1 MADTNKTI
9 TDKTN
14 NVAAQTEDLG
24 YLKDGQRAS
33 YIRYSME
40 NKNLLENKY
49 DIYVGTGEVTGTDV
63 VEQGVSRETKGI
75 NIIDAINEA
84 AVDNSEEYHP
94 VKCARWGVESITG
107 QGPSKTETTQRLVVA
122 NGGATIV
129 DIIGGDSNGL
139 ISYNFKKNST
149 QTSLANVNV
158 GALGASTVAYSPN
171 GGPNSGGIIRLDS
184 NKLVLQINT
193 NGVSKS
199 ISLLSDGKND
209 GIHFTG
215 DLKAGESQISAKQM
229 TLTNTNPSTGSGL
242 LPALIVDDGYVGIKK
257 SIYMPGNDFS
267 SVGSGNNTIEIN
279 GSIGTITAKGAIT
292 SIEGQ
297 IEGLSFNATSD
308 ERLKTNIQTLNY
320 HDSILDVPVREYDWK
335 ATGKHAIGFVAQEL
349 QKVYPELVDEGENG
363 ILSIKETKLVY
374 LLMEEVKKLKEEIE
388 NLKKEG

>member
-63 VEQGVSRETKGI
+63 MEQGVSRGTKGI

-84 AVDNSEEYHP
+84 TAETNASDINIRNGLLLLGYPTTQNANRFIIQSTQPVHFKTSQYILEGGDDGSSADVYVFDKLYFNVNEGIYIRNYDNNQLYTIIKEDN
-94 VKCARWGVESITG
+94 KGCFNITG
-107 QGPSKTETTQRLVVA
+107 KAFSLKVGDAASNTEKIYIDDSSL
-122 NGGATIV
+122 NLKGM
-129 DIIGGDSNGL
+129 IITGGDANLS
-139 ISYNFKKNST
+139 
-149 QTSLANVNV
+149 SLTTTGDIEIRTN
-158 GALGASTVAYSPN
+158 T
-171 GGPNSGGIIRLDS
+171 SGGTLS
-184 NKLVLQINT
+184 ALKLAT
-193 NGVSKS
+193 
-199 ISLLSDGKND
+199 
-209 GIHFTG
+209 
-215 DLKAGESQISAKQM
+215 
-229 TLTNTNPSTGSGL
+229 
-242 LPALIVDDGYVGIKK
+242 
-257 SIYMPGNDFS
+257 
-267 SVGSGNNTIEIN
+267 SGNITCAA
-279 GSIGTITAKGAIT
+279 ITASGAIT
-292 SIEGQ
+292 SKKQ

-349 QKVYPELVDEGENG
+349 QRVYPELVDEGENG
-363 ILSIKETKLVY
+363 MLSIKETKLVY